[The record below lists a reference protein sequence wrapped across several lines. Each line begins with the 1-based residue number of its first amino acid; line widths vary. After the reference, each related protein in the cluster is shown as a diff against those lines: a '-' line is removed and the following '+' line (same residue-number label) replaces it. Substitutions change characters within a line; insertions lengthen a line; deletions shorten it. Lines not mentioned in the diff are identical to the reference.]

1 MLRRIGRVA
10 IAAAI
15 CLILTGCA
23 GAMTSWLVNLR
34 NSQGDSALANGKL
47 VEAQKE
53 YQLALA
59 LAPTDKHAR
68 AGLAQVL
75 FQKASANFLA
85 AKLDFAETEVRDA
98 LKYAPD
104 DANAQALASEIEQ
117 AKIRRDIVIANY
129 PAYASVGASIA
140 ASLKSVAATNKDI
153 AKQVTAF
160 GYDYDPTHL
169 SKAIAEAYALQ
180 DELTRITQRLI
191 SYRTLVQAG
200 VPKTQGLIT
209 TETPNLLPIP

>member
-10 IAAAI
+10 IAAGM

-59 LAPTDKHAR
+59 
-68 AGLAQVL
+68 LAQVL

-129 PAYASVGASIA
+129 PAYASVGASIG

-180 DELTRITQRLI
+180 DELVRITQRLA

-200 VPKTQGLIT
+200 VPKTQGQIT
-209 TETPNLLPIP
+209 TDTPNLLPIP